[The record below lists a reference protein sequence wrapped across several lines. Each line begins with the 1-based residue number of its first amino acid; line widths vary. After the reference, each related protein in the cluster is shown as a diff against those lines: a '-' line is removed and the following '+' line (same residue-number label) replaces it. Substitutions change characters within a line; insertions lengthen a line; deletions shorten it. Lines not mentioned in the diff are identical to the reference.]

1 MRHYEIVFLVHPDQS
16 DQVHAMLARYR
27 TIIEEQG
34 DGKIHRLED
43 WGRLQLSYPIQ
54 KVYKAH
60 YVLMNIECDQ
70 AVLGEM
76 TNAFRFNDAVI
87 RNMVVAVKTAV
98 TESSPMTKVIEKEH
112 SESEKQRALKQ
123 SRSTENNANNNQD
136 KSSTAAD
143 ETSEKGAVEVAEE
156 VSEEA
161 VTEGAEKGAEEVS
174 EDTSE
179 TTTTEALTENTQD

>member
-1 MRHYEIVFLVHPDQS
+1 MRHYEVVFLVHPDQS
-16 DQVHAMLARYR
+16 DQVPAMLARYR

-98 TESSPMTKVIEKEH
+98 TESSPMTKVVEKEH

-136 KSSTAAD
+136 KSPTAAD